1 LQLLR
6 LQSQYRITS
15 DNHINHISHV
25 IWHSKKRVKITVDV
39 SPILD
44 ELNQEQRAA
53 VTATPG
59 PALVLAGAGSG
70 KTRVLVHRIAWLC
83 QVEGLSPYG
92 LLAVTFTNKAAAEMR
107 GRVESLLDANLSGM
121 WVGTF
126 HGIAH
131 RMLRAHWQAANLPQ
145 TFQILDSED
154 QHRLVKR
161 IMKGLE
167 LDESKWPVKQAQWFI
182 NARKDEG
189 LRANQIQDSGDL
201 TTRQL
206 LRVYVAYEG
215 AWQRAGVVDFAELL
229 LRTLELLRHNEDI
242 LTHYR
247 HRFNHVL
254 VDEFQDTNSI
264 QYEWLKLLAGKHTPV
279 FAVGDDDQSIY
290 GWRGAR
296 IENIF
301 SFSKDYP
308 DTQTFR
314 LEQNYRSTSTIL
326 SAANGLID
334 HNQGRLGKK
343 LWTEGNEGSPVQ
355 LYAAYNEHDE
365 ARFVIERIK
374 EWVNQQGRK
383 HNECA
388 VLYRSNVQSRVF
400 EENLI
405 AQQVPYR
412 IYGGLRFFERA
423 EIKDALAYLRL
434 SSSRIDDPAFERI
447 VNHPPRGI
455 GDRTLQIIRDYARAE
470 SMPLWK
476 ATKSIIDQGSLA
488 ARAQT
493 ALKQF
498 VLLIERLSEELKDN
512 ELEDQ
517 VESVITLSGLQAHFE
532 KDRSEKGQSRVEN
545 LHELIEAARSFDY
558 QNEEGEDL
566 YELDAF
572 LANAA
577 LESGEGQA
585 SKWEDCV
592 QLMTLHTAKGLEFPL
607 VFLVG
612 MEEGLFPSSM
622 SMDEPGRVEEERR
635 LCYVGITRAREHLMM
650 CYAESRR
657 HYGNEN
663 YNPPSRFINEIPTD
677 LIVEV
682 RPRTRVQQTINQPDF
697 MLKVK
702 RRYDNNE
709 SGIKV
714 GQRVSHKKF
723 GEGVVMDQ
731 EGNDKSARVQVKFEG
746 SGSKWL
752 VLSYA
757 NLEVL
762 G

>member
-1 LQLLR
+1 M
-6 LQSQYRITS
+6 
-15 DNHINHISHV
+15 
-25 IWHSKKRVKITVDV
+25 DV

-44 ELNQEQRAA
+44 DLNQEQRAA

-107 GRVESLLDANLSGM
+107 GRVENLLDTNLTGM

-206 LRVYVAYEG
+206 LRVYVAYET
-215 AWQRAGVVDFAELL
+215 ACQRAGVVDFAELL
-229 LRTLELLRHNEDI
+229 LRTLELLRNNEDI

-247 HRFNHVL
+247 HRFRHLL

-264 QYEWLKLLAGKHTPV
+264 QYEWLKLLAGKQTPV

-343 LWTEGNEGSPVQ
+343 LWTEGNEGTPVQ

-374 EWVNQQGRK
+374 EWVQQQGRK
-383 HNECA
+383 HNEVA

-455 GDRTLQIIRDYARAE
+455 GDRTLQIIRDHARAE
-470 SMPLWK
+470 GIPLWE
-476 ATKSIIDQGSLA
+476 ATNNIINQSTLA

-493 ALKQF
+493 AVKQF
-498 VLLIERLSEELKDN
+498 VTLIERLADELKDSA
-512 ELEDQ
+512 LEDQ
-517 VESVITLSGLQAHFE
+517 IDHIISLSGLQAHFE
-532 KDRSEKGQSRVEN
+532 KDRSEKGQTRVEN
-545 LHELIEAARSFDY
+545 LHELVEAARGFQY
-558 QNEEGEDL
+558 ENEEGGDL
-566 YELDAF
+566 SELDAF
-572 LANAA
+572 LSHAA

-635 LCYVGITRAREHLMM
+635 LCYVGITRAREHLML

-663 YNPPSRFINEIPTD
+663 YNPPSRFINEIPEE
-677 LIVEV
+677 LMVEV
-682 RPRTRVQQTINQPDF
+682 RPRTRVNQIVQRPEP
-697 MLKVK
+697 MPKIK
-702 RRYDNNE
+702 RRIDDGG
-709 SGIKV
+709 SGIRV
-714 GQRVSHKKF
+714 GQRVTHKKF
-723 GEGVVMDQ
+723 GEGVVLDQ
-731 EGNDKSARVQVKFEG
+731 EGNGSSARVQVKFEG

-757 NLEVL
+757 NLIVL
-762 G
+762 S

>member
-1 LQLLR
+1 M
-6 LQSQYRITS
+6 
-15 DNHINHISHV
+15 
-25 IWHSKKRVKITVDV
+25 DV

-44 ELNQEQRAA
+44 GLNQEQRSA
-53 VTATPG
+53 VTAPPG
-59 PALVLAGAGSG
+59 PTLVLAGAGSG

-83 QVEGLSPYG
+83 NVEGISPYG

-107 GRVESLLDANLSGM
+107 GRVESLLDASLSGM
-121 WVGTF
+121 WIGTF

-145 TFQILDSED
+145 AFQILDSED
-154 QHRLVKR
+154 QLRIVKR
-161 IMKGLE
+161 ILKGLD
-167 LDESKWPVKQAQWFI
+167 LDESKWPAKQAQWYI

-189 LRANQIQDSGDL
+189 LRANQIQDNGDL
-201 TTRQL
+201 TSRQF
-206 LRVYVAYEG
+206 LRVYVAYE
-215 AWQRAGVVDFAELL
+215 AACERAGVVDFAELL
-229 LRTLELLRHNEDI
+229 LRTLELLKNNQDI

-247 HRFNHVL
+247 NRFRHLL

-264 QYEWLKLLAGKHTPV
+264 QYDWLRIIAGPNNPV

-301 SFSKDYP
+301 SFSKDYSE
-308 DTQTFR
+308 TQTFR

-326 SAANGLID
+326 SAANELIS

-343 LWTEGNEGSPVQ
+343 LWTDGNEGTPVQ

-365 ARFVIERIK
+365 ARFTLERIK
-374 EWVNQQGRK
+374 EWVNQEGRK
-383 HNECA
+383 HSEVA
-388 VLYRSNVQSRVF
+388 VLYRSNSQSRVF

-405 AQQVPYR
+405 SQQVPYR

-434 SSSRIDDPAFERI
+434 TSNRIDDPAFERI

-455 GDRTLQIIRDYARAE
+455 GDRTLQQIRDVARDQAI
-470 SMPLWK
+470 PLWD
-476 ATKSIIDQGSLA
+476 ATKSIIENGSLA
-488 ARAQT
+488 ARASG

-498 VLLIERLSEELKDN
+498 IIIIEKLAEEIRDQDLS
-512 ELEDQ
+512 DQ
-517 VESVITLSGLQAHFE
+517 VDCAISTTGLYAHFE

-545 LHELIEAARSFDY
+545 LSELIEAARGFHYEND
-558 QNEEGEDL
+558 EGEDISQL
-566 YELDAF
+566 EAF
-572 LANAA
+572 LSNAA
-577 LESGEGQA
+577 LEAGEGQA

-592 QLMTLHTAKGLEFPL
+592 QLMTLHSAKGLEFPL
-607 VFLVG
+607 VFMVG

-635 LCYVGITRAREHLMM
+635 LCYVGITRAREHLML

-663 YNPPSRFINEIPTD
+663 YNPPSRFINEIPAE
-677 LIVEV
+677 LMVEV
-682 RPRTRVQQTINQPDF
+682 RPRARITQTVHRPEPMQ
-697 MLKVK
+697 KVK
-702 RRYDNNE
+702 RRIDDGE
-709 SGIKV
+709 GGIRI
-714 GQRVSHKKF
+714 GQRVTHNKF
-723 GEGVVMDQ
+723 GEGVVLDQ
-731 EGNDKSARVQVKFEG
+731 EGNGRSARVQVKFES

-752 VLSYA
+752 VLAYA
-757 NLEVL
+757 NLTVMA
-762 G
+762 

>member
-1 LQLLR
+1 M
-6 LQSQYRITS
+6 
-15 DNHINHISHV
+15 
-25 IWHSKKRVKITVDV
+25 DV

-44 ELNQEQRAA
+44 ELNQEQRNA
-53 VTATPG
+53 VTAQPG
-59 PALVLAGAGSG
+59 PTLVLAGAGSG

-83 QVEGLSPYG
+83 NVEGISPYG

-107 GRVESLLDANLSGM
+107 GRVESLLDASLSGM
-121 WVGTF
+121 WIGTF

-131 RMLRAHWQAANLPQ
+131 RMLRAHWQDAGLPQ
-145 TFQILDSED
+145 AFQILDSED
-154 QHRLVKR
+154 QLRVVKR
-161 IMKGLE
+161 ILKGLD
-167 LDESKWPVKQAQWFI
+167 LDESKWPAKQAQWYI

-189 LRANQIQDSGDL
+189 LRANQIQDNGDI
-201 TTRQL
+201 TSRQF
-206 LRVYVAYEG
+206 LRVYVAYE
-215 AWQRAGVVDFAELL
+215 AACERAGVVDFAELL
-229 LRTLELLRHNEDI
+229 LRTLELLKNNQDI

-247 HRFNHVL
+247 NRFRHLL

-264 QYEWLKLLAGKHTPV
+264 QYDWLRLIAGANNPV

-301 SFSKDYP
+301 SFSKDYS

-326 SAANGLID
+326 SAANELIS

-343 LWTEGNEGSPVQ
+343 LWTEGNEGTPVQ

-365 ARFVIERIK
+365 ARFVLERIK

-383 HNECA
+383 HSEIA
-388 VLYRSNVQSRVF
+388 VLYRSNSQSRVF

-405 AQQVPYR
+405 SQQVPYR

-434 SSSRIDDPAFERI
+434 TSNRIDDPAFERI

-455 GDRTLQIIRDYARAE
+455 GDRTLQQIREVARDQAI
-470 SMPLWK
+470 PLWD
-476 ATKSIIDQGSLA
+476 ATKSIIDNGVLA
-488 ARAQT
+488 ARASG

-498 VLLIERLSEELKDN
+498 IAIIEKLGDEIRDQELS
-512 ELEDQ
+512 DQ
-517 VESVITLSGLQAHFE
+517 VDCAISTTGLYAHFE

-545 LHELIEAARSFDY
+545 LNELIEAARGFHYEND
-558 QNEEGEDL
+558 EGEEISQL
-566 YELDAF
+566 EAF
-572 LANAA
+572 LSNAA
-577 LESGEGQA
+577 LEAGEGQA

-592 QLMTLHTAKGLEFPL
+592 QLMTLHSAKGLEFPL

-635 LCYVGITRAREHLMM
+635 LCYVGITRAREHLML

-663 YNPPSRFINEIPTD
+663 YNPPSRFINEIPAD
-677 LIVEV
+677 LMVEV
-682 RPRTRVQQTINQPDF
+682 RPRARITQAVHRPEPMQ
-697 MLKVK
+697 KVK
-702 RRYDNNE
+702 RRIDDGE
-709 SGIKV
+709 GGIRI
-714 GQRVSHKKF
+714 GQRVTHKKF
-723 GEGVVMDQ
+723 GEGVVLDQ
-731 EGNDKSARVQVKFEG
+731 EGNGRSARVQVKFEG

-752 VLSYA
+752 VLAYA
-757 NLEVL
+757 NLTVL
-762 G
+762 A

>member
-1 LQLLR
+1 M
-6 LQSQYRITS
+6 
-15 DNHINHISHV
+15 
-25 IWHSKKRVKITVDV
+25 DV

-44 ELNQEQRAA
+44 ELNEEQRAA
-53 VTATPG
+53 VTSTPG

-83 QVEGLSPYG
+83 QVEGMSPYG

-107 GRVESLLDANLSGM
+107 GRVETLLDTNLSGM

-131 RMLRAHWQAANLPQ
+131 RMLRAHWHAANLPQ

-182 NARKDEG
+182 NARKDES

-206 LRVYVAYEG
+206 LRVYTAYE
-215 AWQRAGVVDFAELL
+215 AACERAGVVDFAELL
-229 LRTLELLRHNEDI
+229 LRSLELLRHNEDI

-247 HRFNHVL
+247 YRFGYLL

-264 QYEWLKLLAGKHTPV
+264 QYEWLKLLAGKNTPV

-343 LWTEGNEGSPVQ
+343 LWTQGNEGAPIQ

-374 EWVNQQGRK
+374 EWVQQGRK
-383 HNECA
+383 YNEIA

-455 GDRTLQIIRDYARAE
+455 GDRTLQIIRDHARSAAV
-470 SMPLWK
+470 PLWQ
-476 ATKSIIDQGSLA
+476 ATKAIIEQNTLA
-488 ARAQT
+488 TRAQT
-493 ALKQF
+493 ALNQF
-498 VLLIERLSEELKDN
+498 VALIERLSAELKDSA
-512 ELEDQ
+512 LEDQ
-517 VESVITLSGLQAHFE
+517 VEHVIGLSGLQAHFE

-545 LHELIEAARSFDY
+545 LHELIEAARGFYYES
-558 QNEEGEDL
+558 EEGEEL
-566 YELDAF
+566 TELDAF

-585 SKWEDCV
+585 SKWDDCV

-663 YNPPSRFINEIPTD
+663 YNPPSRFINEVPAD
-677 LIVEV
+677 LVVEV
-682 RPRTRVQQTINQPDF
+682 RPRARVTQTAHRPDF
-697 MLKVK
+697 MPKVK
-702 RRYDNNE
+702 GSISDSE
-709 SGIKV
+709 SDIKV
-714 GQRVSHKKF
+714 GQRVTHRKF
-723 GEGVVMDQ
+723 GEGVVLDH
-731 EGNDKSARVQVKFEG
+731 EGNGNSARVQVKFEG

-757 NLEVL
+757 NLVVIS
-762 G
+762 

>member
-1 LQLLR
+1 M
-6 LQSQYRITS
+6 
-15 DNHINHISHV
+15 
-25 IWHSKKRVKITVDV
+25 DV

-44 ELNQEQRAA
+44 GLNQEQREA
-53 VTATPG
+53 VTAQPG
-59 PALVLAGAGSG
+59 PTLVLAGAGSG

-83 QVEGLSPYG
+83 NVEGISPYG

-107 GRVESLLDANLSGM
+107 GRVESLLDASLSGM
-121 WVGTF
+121 WIGTF

-131 RMLRAHWQAANLPQ
+131 RMLRAHWREANLPQ
-145 TFQILDSED
+145 AFQILDSED
-154 QHRLVKR
+154 QLRVVKR
-161 IMKGLE
+161 ILKGLD
-167 LDESKWPVKQAQWFI
+167 LDESKWPAKQAQWYI

-189 LRANQIQDSGDL
+189 LRSNQIQDNGDL
-201 TTRQL
+201 TSRQF
-206 LRVYVAYEG
+206 LRVYVAYE
-215 AWQRAGVVDFAELL
+215 AACERAGVVDFAELL
-229 LRTLELLRHNEDI
+229 LRTLELLKNNQDI

-247 HRFNHVL
+247 NRFRHLL

-264 QYEWLKLLAGKHTPV
+264 QYDWLRLIAGPKNPV

-290 GWRGAR
+290 GWRGAK

-301 SFSKDYP
+301 SFSKDYS

-326 SAANGLID
+326 SAANELIS

-343 LWTEGNEGSPVQ
+343 LWTEGNDGTPVQ

-365 ARFVIERIK
+365 ARFVLERIK
-374 EWVNQQGRK
+374 EWVGQQGRK
-383 HNECA
+383 HSEIA
-388 VLYRSNVQSRVF
+388 VLYRSNSQSRVF

-405 AQQVPYR
+405 SQQVPYR

-434 SSSRIDDPAFERI
+434 TSNRIDDPAFERI

-455 GDRTLQIIRDYARAE
+455 GDRTLQQIREVARE
-470 SMPLWK
+470 QSIPLWS
-476 ATKSIIDQGSLA
+476 ATQSIIENGVLA
-488 ARAQT
+488 ARASG

-498 VLLIERLSEELKDN
+498 ISVIEKLADEIHNQDLS
-512 ELEDQ
+512 DQ
-517 VESVITLSGLQAHFE
+517 VDCAISTTGLYEHFK

-545 LHELIEAARSFDY
+545 LNELIEAARGFHYEND
-558 QNEEGEDL
+558 EGE
-566 YELDAF
+566 ELSQLEAF
-572 LANAA
+572 LSNAA
-577 LESGEGQA
+577 LEAGEGQA

-592 QLMTLHTAKGLEFPL
+592 QLMTLHSAKGLEFPL

-635 LCYVGITRAREHLMM
+635 LCYVGITRAREHLML

-663 YNPPSRFINEIPTD
+663 YNPPSRFINEIPAD
-677 LIVEV
+677 LMVEV
-682 RPRTRVQQTINQPDF
+682 RPRARITQTVHRPEPMQ
-697 MLKVK
+697 KVK
-702 RRYDNNE
+702 RRFNDGE
-709 SGIKV
+709 GGIQI
-714 GQRVSHKKF
+714 GQRVTHKKF
-723 GEGVVMDQ
+723 GEGVVLDQ
-731 EGNDKSARVQVKFEG
+731 EGNGRSARVQVKFEG

-752 VLSYA
+752 VLAYA
-757 NLEVL
+757 NLTVL
-762 G
+762 T

>member
-1 LQLLR
+1 M
-6 LQSQYRITS
+6 
-15 DNHINHISHV
+15 
-25 IWHSKKRVKITVDV
+25 DV

-44 ELNQEQRAA
+44 GLNQEQREA
-53 VTATPG
+53 VTAQPG
-59 PALVLAGAGSG
+59 PTLVLAGAGSG

-83 QVEGLSPYG
+83 NVESISPYG
-92 LLAVTFTNKAAAEMR
+92 LLAVTFTNKAASEMR
-107 GRVESLLDANLSGM
+107 GRVESLLDTSLSGM
-121 WVGTF
+121 WIGTF

-131 RMLRAHWQAANLPQ
+131 RMLRAHWQDAGLPQ
-145 TFQILDSED
+145 AFQILDSED
-154 QHRLVKR
+154 QLRVIKR
-161 IMKGLE
+161 ILKGLD
-167 LDESKWPVKQAQWFI
+167 LDESKWPAKQAQWYI

-189 LRANQIQDSGDL
+189 LRANQIQDNGDL
-201 TTRQL
+201 TSRQFI
-206 LRVYVAYEG
+206 RVYVAYE
-215 AWQRAGVVDFAELL
+215 AACERAGVVDFAELL
-229 LRTLELLRHNEDI
+229 LRTLELLKNNQDI

-247 HRFNHVL
+247 NRFRHLL

-264 QYEWLKLLAGKHTPV
+264 QYDWLRLIAGPNNPV

-301 SFSKDYP
+301 SFSKDYT

-326 SAANGLID
+326 SAANELIS

-343 LWTEGNEGSPVQ
+343 LWTEGNEGTPVQ

-365 ARFVIERIK
+365 ARFVLERIK
-374 EWVNQQGRK
+374 EWVNQEGRK
-383 HNECA
+383 HSEIA
-388 VLYRSNVQSRVF
+388 VLYRSNSQSRVF

-405 AQQVPYR
+405 SQQVPYR

-434 SSSRIDDPAFERI
+434 TSNRIDDPAFERI

-455 GDRTLQIIRDYARAE
+455 GDRTLQQIREVARE
-470 SMPLWK
+470 QSIPLWE
-476 ATKSIIDQGSLA
+476 ATTSIVDSGVLA
-488 ARAQT
+488 ARASG

-498 VLLIERLSEELKDN
+498 IALIEKLANEIKDQELP
-512 ELEDQ
+512 DQ
-517 VESVITLSGLQAHFE
+517 VDLAISTTGLYAHFE

-545 LHELIEAARSFDY
+545 LSELIESARGFHYEND
-558 QNEEGEDL
+558 EDEDISQL
-566 YELDAF
+566 EAF
-572 LANAA
+572 LSNAA
-577 LESGEGQA
+577 LEAGEGQA

-592 QLMTLHTAKGLEFPL
+592 QLMTLHSAKGLEFPL

-635 LCYVGITRAREHLMM
+635 LCYVGITRAREHLML

-663 YNPPSRFINEIPTD
+663 YNPPSRFINEIPAD
-677 LIVEV
+677 LMVEV
-682 RPRTRVQQTINQPDF
+682 RPRARITQAVHRPEPMQKVNRRIND
-697 MLKVK
+697 
-702 RRYDNNE
+702 NE
-709 SGIKV
+709 SGIRI
-714 GQRVSHKKF
+714 GQRVTHKKF
-723 GEGVVMDQ
+723 GEGVVLDQ
-731 EGNDKSARVQVKFEG
+731 EGNGRSARVQVKFES

-752 VLSYA
+752 VLAYA
-757 NLEVL
+757 NLTVL
-762 G
+762 A

>member
-1 LQLLR
+1 M
-6 LQSQYRITS
+6 
-15 DNHINHISHV
+15 
-25 IWHSKKRVKITVDV
+25 DV
-39 SPILD
+39 SPLLD
-44 ELNQEQRAA
+44 GLNQEQRNA
-53 VTATPG
+53 VTAIPG

-70 KTRVLVHRIAWLC
+70 KTRVLAHRIAWLC
-83 QVEGLSPYG
+83 NVEGVSPYA

-107 GRVESLLDANLSGM
+107 ARVESLLETNLIGM

-131 RMLRAHWQAANLPQ
+131 RMLRAHWQAANLQ
-145 TFQILDSED
+145 QAFQILDSDD
-154 QHRLVKR
+154 QHRMIKR

-189 LRANQIQDSGDL
+189 LRANKIQDSGDL

-206 LRVYVAYEG
+206 LRVYLTYE
-215 AWQRAGVVDFAELL
+215 AACERAGVVDFAELL
-229 LRTLELLRHNEDI
+229 LRSLELLRNNEDI
-242 LTHYR
+242 LVHYR
-247 HRFNHVL
+247 HRFKHVL

-264 QYEWLKLLAGKHTPV
+264 QYDWLKLLAGKNPV

-301 SFSKDYP
+301 SFSKDYA

-374 EWVNQQGRK
+374 EWVTHQGRK
-383 HNECA
+383 YSEAA

-405 AQQVPYR
+405 AQQIPYR

-455 GDRTLQIIRDYARAE
+455 GDRTLQVIRDHAR
-470 SMPLWK
+470 SQSIPLWQA
-476 ATKSIIDQGSLA
+476 ATAIISQGSLA
-488 ARAQT
+488 ARAQG
-493 ALKQF
+493 ALVQF
-498 VLLIERLSEELKDN
+498 VSLIERISDAIKEK
-512 ELEDQ
+512 ELEEQ
-517 VESVITLSGLQAHFE
+517 VEQVIGLSGLQIHFE

-545 LHELIEAARSFDY
+545 LHELIEAARGFRYESEDA
-558 QNEEGEDL
+558 EDL
-566 YELDAF
+566 SELDAF
-572 LANAA
+572 LSNAA

-635 LCYVGITRAREHLMM
+635 LCYVGITRAREHLML
-650 CYAESRR
+650 CFAESRR

-663 YNPPSRFINEIPTD
+663 YNPPSRFINEIPAD

-682 RPRTRVQQTINQPDF
+682 RPRARMMHSIPRDEP
-697 MLKVK
+697 LPKVK
-702 RRYDNNE
+702 RRLEDGE
-709 SGIKV
+709 GGVCV
-714 GQRVSHKKF
+714 GQRVSHQKF
-723 GEGVVMDQ
+723 GEGVVMDR
-731 EGNDKSARVQVKFEG
+731 EGNGSSARVQIKFQG

-752 VLSYA
+752 VLAYA
-757 NLEVL
+757 KLTVL
-762 G
+762 S

>member
-1 LQLLR
+1 
-6 LQSQYRITS
+6 
-15 DNHINHISHV
+15 
-25 IWHSKKRVKITVDV
+25 VDV

-44 ELNQEQRAA
+44 GLNQEQRNA
-53 VTATPG
+53 VTAAPG
-59 PALVLAGAGSG
+59 PALILAGAGSG

-83 QVEGLSPYG
+83 NVEGVSPYA

-107 GRVESLLDANLSGM
+107 ARVEGLLEANLSGM

-131 RMLRAHWQAANLPQ
+131 RMLRAHWQEANLPQ
-145 TFQILDSED
+145 AFQILDSDD

-182 NARKDEG
+182 NGRKDEG
-189 LRANQIQDSGDL
+189 LRASQIQDGGDL

-206 LRVYVAYEG
+206 LRVYVAYE
-215 AWQRAGVVDFAELL
+215 AACERAGVVDFAELL
-229 LRTLELLRHNEDI
+229 LRSLELLRNNEDI
-242 LTHYR
+242 MTHYR
-247 HRFNHVL
+247 NRFRHVL

-264 QYEWLKLLAGKHTPV
+264 QYDWLKLLAGKNNPV

-290 GWRGAR
+290 GWRGAK

-301 SFSKDYP
+301 SFSKDYV

-343 LWTEGNEGSPVQ
+343 LWTDGDQGSPVQ

-365 ARFVIERIK
+365 ARFVIERVK

-383 HNECA
+383 HSEIA
-388 VLYRSNVQSRVF
+388 ILYRSNVQSRVF

-405 AQQVPYR
+405 AQQIPYR

-434 SSSRIDDPAFERI
+434 SSSRIADPAFERI

-455 GDRTLQIIRDYARAE
+455 GDRTLQVIRDYARTE
-470 SMPLWK
+470 SVPLWE
-476 ATKSIIDQGSLA
+476 ATKTIISQASLA
-488 ARAQT
+488 ARAQG
-493 ALKQF
+493 ALTQF
-498 VLLIERLSEELKDN
+498 VTLIERLSDELKDKA
-512 ELEDQ
+512 LEEQ
-517 VESVITLSGLQAHFE
+517 VEQVIALSGLQTHFE

-545 LHELIEAARSFDY
+545 LLELIEAARGFRYESEDG
-558 QNEEGEDL
+558 EEL
-566 YELDAF
+566 SELDAF
-572 LANAA
+572 LSNAA

-635 LCYVGITRAREHLMM
+635 LCYVGITRARENLML
-650 CYAESRR
+650 CFAESRR

-663 YNPPSRFINEIPTD
+663 YNPPSRFINEIPAE
-677 LIVEV
+677 LMVEV
-682 RPRTRVQQTINQPDF
+682 RPRARVTQTVHSPEP
-697 MLKVK
+697 MPKVK
-702 RRYDNNE
+702 RRIDDGE
-709 SGIKV
+709 GGIRV
-714 GQRVSHKKF
+714 GQRVTHKKF

-731 EGNDKSARVQVKFEG
+731 EGNGKSARVQVKFEG

-752 VLSYA
+752 VLAYA
-757 NLEVL
+757 NLAVL
-762 G
+762 S

>member
-1 LQLLR
+1 M
-6 LQSQYRITS
+6 
-15 DNHINHISHV
+15 
-25 IWHSKKRVKITVDV
+25 KITVDV

-44 ELNQEQRAA
+44 DLNQEQRAA

-83 QVEGLSPYG
+83 QVEGVSPYG

-107 GRVESLLDANLSGM
+107 GRVENLLDANLTGM

-189 LRANQIQDSGDL
+189 LRANQIQDNGDL

-206 LRVYVAYEG
+206 LRVYVAYE
-215 AWQRAGVVDFAELL
+215 AACQRAGVVDFAELL
-229 LRTLELLRHNEDI
+229 LRTLELLRNNEDI

-247 HRFNHVL
+247 HRFRHLL

-264 QYEWLKLLAGKHTPV
+264 QYQWLKLLAGKQTPV

-301 SFSKDYP
+301 SFSKDYT

-314 LEQNYRSTSTIL
+314 LEQNYRSTSIIL

-343 LWTEGNEGSPVQ
+343 LWTEGNEGTPVQ

-374 EWVNQQGRK
+374 EWVQQQGRK
-383 HNECA
+383 HNEVA

-455 GDRTLQIIRDYARAE
+455 GDRTLQIIRDHARAE
-470 SMPLWK
+470 NIPLWE
-476 ATKSIIDQGSLA
+476 ATNNIINQSTLS

-493 ALKQF
+493 AVKQF
-498 VLLIERLSEELKDN
+498 VALIERLTGELKDN
-512 ELEDQ
+512 ALEDQ
-517 VESVITLSGLQAHFE
+517 VDHIIGLAGLQAHFE
-532 KDRSEKGQSRVEN
+532 KDRSEKGQTRVEN
-545 LHELIEAARSFDY
+545 LHELVEAARGFQY
-558 QNEEGEDL
+558 ENEQGEEL
-566 YELDAF
+566 SELDAF
-572 LANAA
+572 LSHAA

-635 LCYVGITRAREHLMM
+635 LCYVGITRAREHLML

-663 YNPPSRFINEIPTD
+663 YNPPSRFINEIPAE
-677 LIVEV
+677 LMVEV
-682 RPRTRVQQTINQPDF
+682 RPRTRVTQTVQQPEP
-697 MLKVK
+697 MPKVK
-702 RRYDNNE
+702 RRIDD
-709 SGIKV
+709 SGNGIRV
-714 GQRVSHKKF
+714 GQRVTHKKF
-723 GEGVVMDQ
+723 GEGVVLDQ
-731 EGNDKSARVQVKFEG
+731 EGNGSSARVQVKFEG

-757 NLEVL
+757 NLIVL
-762 G
+762 S

>member
-1 LQLLR
+1 M
-6 LQSQYRITS
+6 
-15 DNHINHISHV
+15 
-25 IWHSKKRVKITVDV
+25 DV

-44 ELNQEQRAA
+44 GLNQEQRAA

-83 QVEGLSPYG
+83 QVEGASPYG

-107 GRVESLLDANLSGM
+107 SRVEALLDANLSGM
-121 WVGTF
+121 WIGTF

-189 LRANQIQDSGDL
+189 LRANQIQDNGDL

-206 LRVYVAYEG
+206 LRVYVAYE
-215 AWQRAGVVDFAELL
+215 AACQRAGVVDFAELL
-229 LRTLELLRHNEDI
+229 LRTLELLRHSEDI

-247 HRFNHVL
+247 HRFAHLL

-264 QYEWLKLLAGKHTPV
+264 QYLWLKLLAGDKTPV

-308 DTQTFR
+308 DTQTYR

-343 LWTEGNEGSPVQ
+343 LWTQGNEGSPIQ

-365 ARFVIERIK
+365 ARFVIERIR
-374 EWVNQQGRK
+374 EWVQQQERK
-383 HNECA
+383 HSEVA
-388 VLYRSNVQSRVF
+388 VLYRSNAQSRVF

-405 AQQVPYR
+405 SQQVPYR

-455 GDRTLQIIRDYARAE
+455 GDRTLQVVRDLARAE
-470 SMPLWK
+470 SIPLWQ
-476 ATKSIIDQGSLA
+476 ATKTILQQATLA

-493 ALKQF
+493 ALLQF
-498 VLLIERLSEELKDN
+498 VNLIERLSDELKDS

-517 VESVITLSGLQAHFE
+517 VEHVIALSGLQAHFE
-532 KDRSEKGQSRVEN
+532 KDRSEKGQARVEN
-545 LHELIEAARSFDY
+545 LHELIEAARSFEY
-558 QNEEGEDL
+558 HNEEGEDL
-566 YELDAF
+566 SDLDAF
-572 LANAA
+572 LSNAA

-592 QLMTLHTAKGLEFPL
+592 QLMTLHSAKGLEFPL

-612 MEEGLFPSSM
+612 MEESLFPSSM

-635 LCYVGITRAREHLMM
+635 LCYVGITRAREHLML

-663 YNPPSRFINEIPTD
+663 YNPPSRFINEIPAD
-677 LIVEV
+677 LIAEV
-682 RPRTRVQQTINQPDF
+682 RPRARVTQAAPQYDHMP
-697 MLKVK
+697 KVK
-702 RRYDNNE
+702 KRLDEGEGGVR
-709 SGIKV
+709 V
-714 GQRVSHKKF
+714 GQRVTHKKF
-723 GEGVVMDQ
+723 GEGVVLDQ
-731 EGNDKSARVQVKFEG
+731 EGNGTSARVQVKFAS

-757 NLEVL
+757 NLTVL

>member
-1 LQLLR
+1 M
-6 LQSQYRITS
+6 
-15 DNHINHISHV
+15 
-25 IWHSKKRVKITVDV
+25 DV
-39 SPILD
+39 SYILD
-44 ELNQEQRAA
+44 GLNQEQRDA
-53 VTATPG
+53 VTAAPG

-83 QVEGLSPYG
+83 QVEGISPYG
-92 LLAVTFTNKAAAEMR
+92 LLAVTFTNKAASEMR
-107 GRVESLLDANLSGM
+107 GRVESLLDENLAGM

-131 RMLRAHWQAANLPQ
+131 RMLRAHWQSAGLPQ
-145 TFQILDSED
+145 AFQILDSDD

-161 IMKGLE
+161 IMKSLE

-189 LRANQIQDSGDL
+189 LRASQIQDNGDL
-201 TTRQL
+201 TARQL
-206 LRVYVAYEG
+206 QRVYVAYE
-215 AWQRAGVVDFAELL
+215 AACQRAGVVDFAELL

-242 LTHYR
+242 LIHYQ
-247 HRFNHVL
+247 HRFRHLL
-254 VDEFQDTNSI
+254 VDEFQDTNAI
-264 QYEWLKLLAGKHTPV
+264 QYQWLKLLAGKNTPV

-290 GWRGAR
+290 GWRGAK

-308 DTQTFR
+308 DTQTYR

-343 LWTEGNEGSPVQ
+343 LWTQGNEGTPIQ

-365 ARFVIERIK
+365 ARYVIERIK
-374 EWVNQQGRK
+374 EWVQQQARRY
-383 HNECA
+383 NEVA

-405 AQQVPYR
+405 AQQLPYR

-434 SSSRIDDPAFERI
+434 TSSRIDDPAFERI

-455 GDRTLQIIRDYARAE
+455 GDRTLQIVRERARAE
-470 SMPLWK
+470 SIPLWESAK
-476 ATKSIIDQGSLA
+476 IILQQGALA

-493 ALKQF
+493 ALTQF
-498 VLLIERLSEELKDN
+498 VMLVEKLSD
-512 ELEDQ
+512 ELENTALEEK
-517 VESVITLSGLQAHFE
+517 VEHVIKLSGLQQHFE
-532 KDRSEKGQSRVEN
+532 KDRSEKGQSRLEN
-545 LHELIEAARSFDY
+545 LLELVEAARGFQYDTE
-558 QNEEGEDL
+558 QEQAIT
-566 YELDAF
+566 ELDAF
-572 LANAA
+572 LSNAA

-585 SKWEDCV
+585 SRWEDCI
-592 QLMTLHTAKGLEFPL
+592 QLMTLHSAKGLEFPL

-635 LCYVGITRAREHLMM
+635 LCYVGITRAREHLMLS
-650 CYAESRR
+650 YAESRR

-663 YNPPSRFINEIPTD
+663 YNPPSRFINEIPQE
-677 LIVEV
+677 LMIEV
-682 RPRTRVQQTINQPDF
+682 RPRSRF
-697 MLKVK
+697 MQKTSRPEPMPRVK
-702 RRYDNNE
+702 RTLDENAD
-709 SGIKV
+709 GIRV
-714 GQRVSHKKF
+714 GQRVMHKKF
-723 GEGVVMDQ
+723 GEGVVLDQ
-731 EGNDKSARVQVKFEG
+731 EGNGASARVQVKFEG
-746 SGSKWL
+746 CGSKWL

-757 NLEVL
+757 NLNIIR
-762 G
+762 

>member
-1 LQLLR
+1 M
-6 LQSQYRITS
+6 
-15 DNHINHISHV
+15 
-25 IWHSKKRVKITVDV
+25 DV

-44 ELNQEQRAA
+44 GLNQEQRAA

-83 QVEGLSPYG
+83 QVEGISPYG

-107 GRVESLLDANLSGM
+107 GRVESLLDANLTGM

-206 LRVYVAYEG
+206 LRVYIAYE
-215 AWQRAGVVDFAELL
+215 AACQRAGVVDFAELL
-229 LRTLELLRHNEDI
+229 LRSLELLRNNEDI

-247 HRFNHVL
+247 HRFRHLL

-264 QYEWLKLLAGKHTPV
+264 QYEWLKLLAGPHTPV

-301 SFSKDYP
+301 SFSKDYT

-343 LWTEGNEGSPVQ
+343 LWTEGNEGTPVQ

-374 EWVNQQGRK
+374 EWVQQKGRK
-383 HNECA
+383 HNEVA

-434 SSSRIDDPAFERI
+434 SSNRIDDPAFERI

-455 GDRTLQIIRDYARAE
+455 GDRTLQVIRDYARTEAV
-470 SMPLWK
+470 PLWK
-476 ATKSIIDQGSLA
+476 ATNNIILQGTLA

-498 VLLIERLSEELKDN
+498 VHLIERLSEELKN
-512 ELEDQ
+512 CELEHQ
-517 VESVITLSGLQAHFE
+517 VEHVIGLSGLQAHFE

-545 LHELIEAARSFDY
+545 LHELIEAARGFQY
-558 QNEEGEDL
+558 ENEEGEEL
-566 YELDAF
+566 SELDAF

-635 LCYVGITRAREHLMM
+635 LCYVGITRAREHLML

-663 YNPPSRFINEIPTD
+663 YNPPSRFINEIPAD
-677 LIVEV
+677 LMVEV
-682 RPRTRVQQTINQPDF
+682 RPRTRVTQTVHRPEA
-697 MLKVK
+697 MPKVK
-702 RRYDNNE
+702 RHIDDGER
-709 SGIKV
+709 SVRV
-714 GQRVSHKKF
+714 GQRVAHKKF
-723 GEGVVMDQ
+723 GEGVVLDQ
-731 EGNDKSARVQVKFEG
+731 EGNGNSARVQVKFEG

-757 NLEVL
+757 NLTVL

>member
-1 LQLLR
+1 M
-6 LQSQYRITS
+6 
-15 DNHINHISHV
+15 
-25 IWHSKKRVKITVDV
+25 DV

-44 ELNQEQRAA
+44 GLNQEQREA
-53 VTATPG
+53 VTAQPG
-59 PALVLAGAGSG
+59 PTLVLAGAGSG

-83 QVEGLSPYG
+83 NVESISPYG
-92 LLAVTFTNKAAAEMR
+92 LLAVTFTNKAASEMR
-107 GRVESLLDANLSGM
+107 GRVESLLDTSLSGM
-121 WVGTF
+121 WIGTF

-131 RMLRAHWQAANLPQ
+131 RMLRSHWQDAGLPQ
-145 TFQILDSED
+145 AFQILDSED
-154 QHRLVKR
+154 QLRVIKR
-161 IMKGLE
+161 ILKGLD
-167 LDESKWPVKQAQWFI
+167 LDESKWPAKQAQWYI

-189 LRANQIQDSGDL
+189 LRANQIQDNGDL
-201 TTRQL
+201 TSRQFI
-206 LRVYVAYEG
+206 RVYVAYE
-215 AWQRAGVVDFAELL
+215 AACERAGVVDFAELL
-229 LRTLELLRHNEDI
+229 LRTLELLKNNQDI

-247 HRFNHVL
+247 NRFRHLL

-264 QYEWLKLLAGKHTPV
+264 QYDWLRLIAGPNNPV

-301 SFSKDYP
+301 SFSKDYT

-326 SAANGLID
+326 SAANELIS

-343 LWTEGNEGSPVQ
+343 LWTEGNEGTPVQ

-365 ARFVIERIK
+365 ARFVLERIK
-374 EWVNQQGRK
+374 EWVNQEGRK
-383 HNECA
+383 HSEIA
-388 VLYRSNVQSRVF
+388 VLYRSNSQSRVF

-405 AQQVPYR
+405 SQQVPYR

-434 SSSRIDDPAFERI
+434 TSNRIDDPAFERI

-455 GDRTLQIIRDYARAE
+455 GDRTLQQIREVARE
-470 SMPLWK
+470 QSIPLWE
-476 ATKSIIDQGSLA
+476 ATTSIVDSGVLA
-488 ARAQT
+488 ARASG

-498 VLLIERLSEELKDN
+498 IALIEKLANEIKDQELP
-512 ELEDQ
+512 DQ
-517 VESVITLSGLQAHFE
+517 VDLAISTTGLYAHFE

-545 LHELIEAARSFDY
+545 LSELIESARGFHYEND
-558 QNEEGEDL
+558 EDEDISQL
-566 YELDAF
+566 EAF
-572 LANAA
+572 LSNAA
-577 LESGEGQA
+577 LEAGEGQA

-592 QLMTLHTAKGLEFPL
+592 QLMTLHSAKGLEFPL

-635 LCYVGITRAREHLMM
+635 LCYVGITRAREHLML

-663 YNPPSRFINEIPTD
+663 YNPPSRFINEIPAD
-677 LIVEV
+677 LMVEV
-682 RPRTRVQQTINQPDF
+682 RPRARITQAVHRPEPMQKVNRRIND
-697 MLKVK
+697 
-702 RRYDNNE
+702 NE
-709 SGIKV
+709 SGIRI
-714 GQRVSHKKF
+714 GQRVTHKKF
-723 GEGVVMDQ
+723 GEGVVLDQ
-731 EGNDKSARVQVKFEG
+731 EGNGRSARVQVKFES

-752 VLSYA
+752 VLAYA
-757 NLEVL
+757 NLTVL
-762 G
+762 A

>member
-1 LQLLR
+1 M
-6 LQSQYRITS
+6 
-15 DNHINHISHV
+15 
-25 IWHSKKRVKITVDV
+25 DV

-44 ELNQEQRAA
+44 DLNQEQRAA
-53 VTATPG
+53 VTAAPG

-107 GRVESLLDANLSGM
+107 GRVEALLDANLSGM
-121 WVGTF
+121 WIGTF

-154 QHRLVKR
+154 QHRLIKR

-167 LDESKWPVKQAQWFI
+167 LDESKWPIKQAQWFI

-189 LRANQIQDSGDL
+189 LRANQIQDNGDL
-201 TTRQL
+201 TTRHL
-206 LRVYVAYEG
+206 LRVYLAYE
-215 AWQRAGVVDFAELL
+215 AACERAGVVDFAELL
-229 LRTLELLRHNEDI
+229 LRSLELLRHNEDI

-247 HRFNHVL
+247 HRFRHLL

-264 QYEWLKLLAGKHTPV
+264 QYLWLKLLAGEQTPI

-301 SFSKDYP
+301 SFSKDYI

-334 HNQGRLGKK
+334 HNQGRLGKN
-343 LWTEGNEGSPVQ
+343 LWTKGNEGSPIQ

-374 EWVNQQGRK
+374 EWVQQQGRK
-383 HNECA
+383 HNEVA
-388 VLYRSNVQSRVF
+388 ILYRSNVQSRVF

-455 GDRTLQIIRDYARAE
+455 GDRTLQVIRDQAKAG
-470 SMPLWK
+470 SISLWQ
-476 ATKSIIDQGSLA
+476 ATQNIIAQGELA
-488 ARAQT
+488 TRAQS
-493 ALKQF
+493 ALQNF
-498 VLLIERLSEELKDN
+498 VTLIERLSDALTDSA
-512 ELEDQ
+512 LEDQ
-517 VESVITLSGLQAHFE
+517 VEHVIGLSGLQAHFE

-545 LHELIEAARSFDY
+545 LLELIEAARGFHY
-558 QNEEGEDL
+558 ENEEGEEL
-566 YELDAF
+566 SELDAF

-592 QLMTLHTAKGLEFPL
+592 QLMTLHSAKGLEFPL

-612 MEEGLFPSSM
+612 MEESLFPSSM

-635 LCYVGITRAREHLMM
+635 LCYVGITRAREHLML

-663 YNPPSRFINEIPTD
+663 YNPPSRFINEIPAD

-682 RPRTRVQQTINQPDF
+682 RPRVRARKTTYNPDP
-697 MLKVK
+697 MQKVK
-702 RRYDNNE
+702 HRIDNGQG
-709 SGIKV
+709 GIHV
-714 GQRVSHKKF
+714 GQRVAHKKF
-723 GEGVVMDQ
+723 GEGVVLDQ
-731 EGNDKSARVQVKFEG
+731 EGNGNSARVQVKFEG

-757 NLEVL
+757 NLVVL
-762 G
+762 S

>member
-1 LQLLR
+1 M
-6 LQSQYRITS
+6 
-15 DNHINHISHV
+15 NC
-25 IWHSKKRVKITVDV
+25 TVDV

-44 ELNQEQRAA
+44 GLNQEQRAA
-53 VTATPG
+53 VTAAPG

-107 GRVESLLDANLSGM
+107 GRVESLLDANLTGM

-145 TFQILDSED
+145 TFQILDSDD
-154 QHRLVKR
+154 QQRLVKR
-161 IMKGLE
+161 IMKGLD
-167 LDESKWPVKQAQWFI
+167 LDESKWPVKQAQWYI

-201 TTRQL
+201 TARQL
-206 LRVYVAYEG
+206 LRVYVAYE
-215 AWQRAGVVDFAELL
+215 AACERAGVVDFAELL

-247 HRFNHVL
+247 HRFRYVL
-254 VDEFQDTNSI
+254 VDEFQDTNLI
-264 QYEWLKLLAGKHTPV
+264 QYDWLKLLAGKQTPV

-314 LEQNYRSTSTIL
+314 LEQNYRSTSNIL

-343 LWTEGNEGSPVQ
+343 LWTAGNEGSPVQ

-374 EWVNQQGRK
+374 EWVQQQGRK
-383 HNECA
+383 HSEVA

-423 EIKDALAYLRL
+423 EIKDALGYLRL

-455 GDRTLQIIRDYARAE
+455 GDRTLQIIRNHARE
-470 SMPLWK
+470 HSVPLWK
-476 ATKSIIDQGSLA
+476 ATKTVIEQGALA

-498 VLLIERLSEELKDN
+498 IDLIERLSDELKDHA
-512 ELEDQ
+512 LEDQ
-517 VESVITLSGLQAHFE
+517 IEHIIGLSGLQAHFE
-532 KDRSEKGQSRVEN
+532 KDRSEKGRSRVDN
-545 LHELIEAARSFDY
+545 LHELIEAARGFQY
-558 QNEEGEDL
+558 ENEEGEEL
-566 YELDAF
+566 SELDAF
-572 LANAA
+572 LAHAA

-663 YNPPSRFINEIPTD
+663 YNPPSRFINEIPAD

-682 RPRTRVQQTINQPDF
+682 RPRRRMTQTEHRTEP
-697 MLKVK
+697 MPKVK
-702 RRYDNNE
+702 RRIDDGE
-709 SGIKV
+709 VGIRV
-714 GQRVSHKKF
+714 GQRVTHKKF
-723 GEGVVMDQ
+723 GEGVVLDQ
-731 EGNDKSARVQVKFEG
+731 EGNGSSARVQVKFES

-757 NLEVL
+757 NLVVL

>member
-1 LQLLR
+1 M
-6 LQSQYRITS
+6 
-15 DNHINHISHV
+15 
-25 IWHSKKRVKITVDV
+25 DV

-44 ELNQEQRAA
+44 GLNQEQREA
-53 VTATPG
+53 VTAQPG
-59 PALVLAGAGSG
+59 PTLVLAGAGSG

-83 QVEGLSPYG
+83 NVEGISPYG
-92 LLAVTFTNKAAAEMR
+92 LLAVTFTNKAASEMR
-107 GRVESLLDANLSGM
+107 GRVESLLDTSLSGM
-121 WVGTF
+121 WIGTF

-131 RMLRAHWQAANLPQ
+131 RMLRAHWQDAGLPQ
-145 TFQILDSED
+145 AFQILDSED
-154 QHRLVKR
+154 QLRVIKR
-161 IMKGLE
+161 ILKGLD
-167 LDESKWPVKQAQWFI
+167 LDESKWPAKQAQWYI

-189 LRANQIQDSGDL
+189 LRANQIQDNGDL
-201 TTRQL
+201 TSRQFI
-206 LRVYVAYEG
+206 RVYVAYE
-215 AWQRAGVVDFAELL
+215 AACERAGVVDFAELL
-229 LRTLELLRHNEDI
+229 LRTLELLKNNQDI

-247 HRFNHVL
+247 NRFRHLL

-264 QYEWLKLLAGKHTPV
+264 QYDWLRLIAGPNNPV

-301 SFSKDYP
+301 SFSKDYT

-326 SAANGLID
+326 SAANELIS

-343 LWTEGNEGSPVQ
+343 LWTEGNEGTPVQ

-365 ARFVIERIK
+365 ARFVLERIK
-374 EWVNQQGRK
+374 EWVNQEGRK
-383 HNECA
+383 HSEIA
-388 VLYRSNVQSRVF
+388 VLYRSNSQSRVF

-405 AQQVPYR
+405 SQQVPYR

-434 SSSRIDDPAFERI
+434 TSNRIDDPAFERI

-455 GDRTLQIIRDYARAE
+455 GDRTLQQIREVARE
-470 SMPLWK
+470 QSIPLWE
-476 ATKSIIDQGSLA
+476 ATTSIVDSGVLA
-488 ARAQT
+488 ARASG

-498 VLLIERLSEELKDN
+498 IALIEKLANEIKDQELP
-512 ELEDQ
+512 DQ
-517 VESVITLSGLQAHFE
+517 VDLAISTTGLYAHFE

-545 LHELIEAARSFDY
+545 LSELIESARGFHYEND
-558 QNEEGEDL
+558 EDEDISQL
-566 YELDAF
+566 EAF
-572 LANAA
+572 LSNAA
-577 LESGEGQA
+577 LEAGEGQA

-592 QLMTLHTAKGLEFPL
+592 QLMTLHSAKGLEFPL

-635 LCYVGITRAREHLMM
+635 LCYVGITRAREHLML

-663 YNPPSRFINEIPTD
+663 YNPPSRFINEIPAD
-677 LIVEV
+677 LMVEV
-682 RPRTRVQQTINQPDF
+682 RPRARITQAVHRPEPMQKVNRRIND
-697 MLKVK
+697 
-702 RRYDNNE
+702 NE
-709 SGIKV
+709 SGIRI
-714 GQRVSHKKF
+714 GQRVTHKKF
-723 GEGVVMDQ
+723 GEGVVLDQ
-731 EGNDKSARVQVKFEG
+731 EGNGRSARVQVKFES

-752 VLSYA
+752 VLAYA
-757 NLEVL
+757 NLTVL
-762 G
+762 A

>member
-1 LQLLR
+1 M
-6 LQSQYRITS
+6 
-15 DNHINHISHV
+15 
-25 IWHSKKRVKITVDV
+25 DV

-44 ELNQEQRAA
+44 GLNQEQRNA
-53 VTATPG
+53 VTAQPG
-59 PALVLAGAGSG
+59 PTLVLAGAGSG

-83 QVEGLSPYG
+83 NVEGISPYG

-107 GRVESLLDANLSGM
+107 GRVESLLDASLSGM
-121 WVGTF
+121 WIGTF

-131 RMLRAHWQAANLPQ
+131 RMLRAHWQDAGLPQ
-145 TFQILDSED
+145 AFQILDSED
-154 QHRLVKR
+154 QLRVVKR
-161 IMKGLE
+161 ILKGLD
-167 LDESKWPVKQAQWFI
+167 LDESKWPAKQAQWYI

-189 LRANQIQDSGDL
+189 LRANQIQDNGDI
-201 TTRQL
+201 TSRQF
-206 LRVYVAYEG
+206 LRVYVAYE
-215 AWQRAGVVDFAELL
+215 AACERAGVVDFAELL
-229 LRTLELLRHNEDI
+229 LRTLELLKNNQDI

-247 HRFNHVL
+247 NRFRHLL

-264 QYEWLKLLAGKHTPV
+264 QYDWLRLIAGANNPV

-301 SFSKDYP
+301 SFSKDYS

-326 SAANGLID
+326 SAANELIS

-343 LWTEGNEGSPVQ
+343 LWTEGNEGTPVQ

-365 ARFVIERIK
+365 ARFVLERIK

-383 HNECA
+383 HSEIA
-388 VLYRSNVQSRVF
+388 VLYRSNSQSRVF

-405 AQQVPYR
+405 SQQVPYR

-434 SSSRIDDPAFERI
+434 TSNRIDDPAFERI

-455 GDRTLQIIRDYARAE
+455 GDRTLQQIREVARDQAI
-470 SMPLWK
+470 PLWD
-476 ATKSIIDQGSLA
+476 ATKSIIDNGVLA
-488 ARAQT
+488 ARASG

-498 VLLIERLSEELKDN
+498 IAIIEKLGDEIRDQELS
-512 ELEDQ
+512 DQ
-517 VESVITLSGLQAHFE
+517 VDCAISTTGLYAHFE

-545 LHELIEAARSFDY
+545 LNELIEAARGFHYEND
-558 QNEEGEDL
+558 EGEEISQL
-566 YELDAF
+566 EAF
-572 LANAA
+572 LSNAA
-577 LESGEGQA
+577 LEAGEGQA

-592 QLMTLHTAKGLEFPL
+592 QLMTLHSAKGLEFPL

-635 LCYVGITRAREHLMM
+635 LCYVGITRAREHLML

-663 YNPPSRFINEIPTD
+663 YNPPSRFINEIPAD
-677 LIVEV
+677 LMVEV
-682 RPRTRVQQTINQPDF
+682 RPRARITQAVHRPEPMQ
-697 MLKVK
+697 KVK
-702 RRYDNNE
+702 RRIDDGE
-709 SGIKV
+709 GGIRI
-714 GQRVSHKKF
+714 GQRVTHKKF
-723 GEGVVMDQ
+723 GEGVVLDQ
-731 EGNDKSARVQVKFEG
+731 EGNGRSARVQVKFEG

-752 VLSYA
+752 VLAYA
-757 NLEVL
+757 NLTVL
-762 G
+762 A

>member
-1 LQLLR
+1 M
-6 LQSQYRITS
+6 
-15 DNHINHISHV
+15 
-25 IWHSKKRVKITVDV
+25 DV
-39 SPILD
+39 SYILD
-44 ELNQEQRAA
+44 GLNQEQRDA
-53 VTATPG
+53 VTAAPG

-83 QVEGLSPYG
+83 QVEGISPYG
-92 LLAVTFTNKAAAEMR
+92 LLAVTFTNKAASEMR
-107 GRVESLLDANLSGM
+107 GRVESLLDENLAGM

-131 RMLRAHWQAANLPQ
+131 RMLRAHWQSAGLPQ
-145 TFQILDSED
+145 AFQILDSDD

-161 IMKGLE
+161 IMKSLE

-189 LRANQIQDSGDL
+189 LRASQIQDNGDL
-201 TTRQL
+201 TARQL
-206 LRVYVAYEG
+206 QRVYVAYE
-215 AWQRAGVVDFAELL
+215 AACQRAGVVDFAELL

-242 LTHYR
+242 LIHYQ
-247 HRFNHVL
+247 HRFRHLL
-254 VDEFQDTNSI
+254 VDEFQDTNAI
-264 QYEWLKLLAGKHTPV
+264 QYQWLKLLAGKNAPV

-290 GWRGAR
+290 GWRGAK

-308 DTQTFR
+308 DTQTYR

-343 LWTEGNEGSPVQ
+343 LWTQGNEGTPIQ

-365 ARFVIERIK
+365 ARYVIERIK
-374 EWVNQQGRK
+374 EWVQQQARRY
-383 HNECA
+383 NEVA

-405 AQQVPYR
+405 AQQLPYR

-434 SSSRIDDPAFERI
+434 TSSRIDDPAFERI

-455 GDRTLQIIRDYARAE
+455 GDRTLQIVRERARAE
-470 SMPLWK
+470 SIPLWESAK
-476 ATKSIIDQGSLA
+476 IILQQGALA

-493 ALKQF
+493 ALTQF
-498 VLLIERLSEELKDN
+498 VMLIERLSD
-512 ELEDQ
+512 ELENTALEEK
-517 VESVITLSGLQAHFE
+517 VEHAIKLSGLQQHFE
-532 KDRSEKGQSRVEN
+532 KDRSEKGQSRLEN
-545 LHELIEAARSFDY
+545 LLELVEAARGFQYDTE
-558 QNEEGEDL
+558 QEQAIT
-566 YELDAF
+566 ELDAF
-572 LANAA
+572 LSNAA

-585 SKWEDCV
+585 SRWEDCI
-592 QLMTLHTAKGLEFPL
+592 QLMTLHSAKGLEFPL

-635 LCYVGITRAREHLMM
+635 LCYVGITRAREHLMLS
-650 CYAESRR
+650 YAESRR

-663 YNPPSRFINEIPTD
+663 YNPPSRFINEIPQE
-677 LIVEV
+677 LMVEV
-682 RPRTRVQQTINQPDF
+682 RPRSRF
-697 MLKVK
+697 MQKTSRPEPMPRVK
-702 RRYDNNE
+702 RTLDENAD
-709 SGIKV
+709 GIRV
-714 GQRVSHKKF
+714 GQRVMHKKF
-723 GEGVVMDQ
+723 GEGVVLDQ
-731 EGNDKSARVQVKFEG
+731 EGNGASARVQVKFEG
-746 SGSKWL
+746 CGSKWL

-757 NLEVL
+757 NLNIIR
-762 G
+762 

>member
-1 LQLLR
+1 M
-6 LQSQYRITS
+6 
-15 DNHINHISHV
+15 
-25 IWHSKKRVKITVDV
+25 DV

-44 ELNQEQRAA
+44 GLNQEQRAA

-83 QVEGLSPYG
+83 QVEGISPYG

-107 GRVESLLDANLSGM
+107 GRVESLLDANLTGM

-206 LRVYVAYEG
+206 LRVYIAYE
-215 AWQRAGVVDFAELL
+215 AACQRAGVVDFAELL
-229 LRTLELLRHNEDI
+229 LRSLELLCNNEDI

-247 HRFNHVL
+247 HRFRHLL

-264 QYEWLKLLAGKHTPV
+264 QYEWLKLLAGPHTPV

-301 SFSKDYP
+301 SFSKDYT

-343 LWTEGNEGSPVQ
+343 LWTEGNEGTPVQ

-374 EWVNQQGRK
+374 EWVQQQGRK
-383 HNECA
+383 HNEVA

-434 SSSRIDDPAFERI
+434 SSNRIDDPAFERI

-455 GDRTLQIIRDYARAE
+455 GDRTLQVIRDYARTEAV
-470 SMPLWK
+470 PLWK
-476 ATKSIIDQGSLA
+476 ATNNIILQGTLA

-498 VLLIERLSEELKDN
+498 VHLIERLSEELKN
-512 ELEDQ
+512 CELEHQ
-517 VESVITLSGLQAHFE
+517 VEHVIGLSGLQAHFE

-545 LHELIEAARSFDY
+545 LHELIEAARGFQY
-558 QNEEGEDL
+558 ENEEGEEL
-566 YELDAF
+566 SELDAF

-635 LCYVGITRAREHLMM
+635 LCYVGITRAREHLML

-663 YNPPSRFINEIPTD
+663 YNPPSRFINEIPAD
-677 LIVEV
+677 LMVEV
-682 RPRTRVQQTINQPDF
+682 RPRTRVTQTVHRPEA
-697 MLKVK
+697 MPKVK
-702 RRYDNNE
+702 RHIDDGER
-709 SGIKV
+709 SVRV
-714 GQRVSHKKF
+714 GQRVAHKKF
-723 GEGVVMDQ
+723 GEGVVLDQ
-731 EGNDKSARVQVKFEG
+731 EGNGNSARVQVKFEG

-757 NLEVL
+757 NLTVL

>member
-1 LQLLR
+1 M
-6 LQSQYRITS
+6 
-15 DNHINHISHV
+15 
-25 IWHSKKRVKITVDV
+25 DV

-44 ELNQEQRAA
+44 GLNQEQRNA
-53 VTATPG
+53 VTAQPG
-59 PALVLAGAGSG
+59 PTLVLAGAGSG

-83 QVEGLSPYG
+83 NVEGISPYG

-107 GRVESLLDANLSGM
+107 GRVESLLDASLSGM
-121 WVGTF
+121 WIGTF

-131 RMLRAHWQAANLPQ
+131 RMLRAHWQDAGLPQ
-145 TFQILDSED
+145 AFQILDSED
-154 QHRLVKR
+154 QLRVVKR
-161 IMKGLE
+161 ILKGLD
-167 LDESKWPVKQAQWFI
+167 LDESKWPAKQAQWYI

-189 LRANQIQDSGDL
+189 LRANQIQDNGDI
-201 TTRQL
+201 TSRQF
-206 LRVYVAYEG
+206 LRVYVAYES
-215 AWQRAGVVDFAELL
+215 ACERAGVVDFAELL
-229 LRTLELLRHNEDI
+229 LRTLELLKNNQDI

-247 HRFNHVL
+247 NRFRHLL

-264 QYEWLKLLAGKHTPV
+264 QYDWLRLIAGANNPV

-301 SFSKDYP
+301 SFSKDYA

-326 SAANGLID
+326 SAANELIS

-343 LWTEGNEGSPVQ
+343 LWTEGNEGTPVQ

-365 ARFVIERIK
+365 ARFVLERIK
-374 EWVNQQGRK
+374 EWINQQGRK
-383 HNECA
+383 HSEIA
-388 VLYRSNVQSRVF
+388 VLYRSNSQSRVF

-405 AQQVPYR
+405 SQQVPYR

-434 SSSRIDDPAFERI
+434 TSNRIDDPAFERI

-455 GDRTLQIIRDYARAE
+455 GDRTLQQIRDVARDQAI
-470 SMPLWK
+470 PLWD
-476 ATKSIIDQGSLA
+476 ATKSIIDNGVLA
-488 ARAQT
+488 ARASG

-498 VLLIERLSEELKDN
+498 IAIIEKLGDEIRDQELS
-512 ELEDQ
+512 DQ
-517 VESVITLSGLQAHFE
+517 VDCAISTTGLYAHFE

-545 LHELIEAARSFDY
+545 LNELIEAARGFHYEND
-558 QNEEGEDL
+558 EGEEISQL
-566 YELDAF
+566 EAF
-572 LANAA
+572 LSNAA
-577 LESGEGQA
+577 LEAGEGQA

-592 QLMTLHTAKGLEFPL
+592 QLMTLHSAKGLEFPL

-612 MEEGLFPSSM
+612 VEEGLFPSSM

-635 LCYVGITRAREHLMM
+635 LCYVGITRAREHLML

-663 YNPPSRFINEIPTD
+663 YNPPSRFINEIPAD
-677 LIVEV
+677 LMVEV
-682 RPRTRVQQTINQPDF
+682 RPRARITQAVHRPEPMQ
-697 MLKVK
+697 KVK
-702 RRYDNNE
+702 RRIDDGE
-709 SGIKV
+709 GGIRV
-714 GQRVSHKKF
+714 GQRVTHKKF
-723 GEGVVMDQ
+723 GEGVVLDQ
-731 EGNDKSARVQVKFEG
+731 EGNGRSARVQVKFEG

-752 VLSYA
+752 VLAYA
-757 NLEVL
+757 NLTVL
-762 G
+762 A